1 MAKKQKLGI
10 RHWSCFLEPTD
21 SPWSGT
27 EISNIWQTNLSWSK
41 NLGWLQCDI
50 LSNRVLNWRRVNHL
64 WQATSVTWTINS
76 NNSAVAFSIYS
87 LPDHTTI
94 MRRVLLKALGMLLG
108 LAIISS
114 CLFIGQDQQAS
125 SEQVE
130 QDAFES
136 DTHNSDVSNRGYTG
150 LVSHCSL
157 EKPLE
162 AGKPWSKP
170 GHQMMMA
177 VAVISSPNQLS
188 RRQVWNWYET

>member
-1 MAKKQKLGI
+1 
-10 RHWSCFLEPTD
+10 
-21 SPWSGT
+21 
-27 EISNIWQTNLSWSK
+27 
-41 NLGWLQCDI
+41 
-50 LSNRVLNWRRVNHL
+50 
-64 WQATSVTWTINS
+64 
-76 NNSAVAFSIYS
+76 
-87 LPDHTTI
+87 

-136 DTHNSDVSNRGYTG
+136 DTHNSDVNNRGYTG

-170 GHQMMMA
+170 GHKMRMA

-188 RRQVWNWYET
+188 RRQV